1 MRRRAMSHNIK
12 RLPRSLHQL
21 ANKVLKRA
29 KHRKKAPSRKWRRR
43 PSRML
48 KKINR
53 QNRRHSWLA
62 THIWHAKRFRIA
74 DLWGY
79 RLPLR
84 SYQKGFRPTYRDS
97 IRSTVVIDQSY
108 LQCIQIVCENGPQEI
123 ISSLSPLCS
132 GTTSLTFANKSS
144 MDGILEA
151 STLIYTPNQYPHG
164 FLCPARFSW
173 STSRN
178 PNKLQL
184 WIHPSAYSTVLD
196 HVLKLT
202 HAKENDD
209 THKDESSKKAKYVM
223 NTPKQ
228 FRSSTYTISELR
240 HQMTRIQLIGPRVIA
255 LLKCILQLVSDEEL
269 CSENLKNDFG
279 PSHTYWKNISRDIQP
294 GNLQNGTIISLLIE
308 DPRIF
313 RVSRKQEAKKPV
325 SHFSEETPPK
335 PCSLF
340 WDSDFRNKQLL
351 KRLSAATI
359 TKRMS
364 DSLSD
369 LKSTPYK
376 VPILLI
382 IRKISPNSSSAAAN
396 RVDLLAPVESSLDL
410 WLSIQFANGRAAG
423 LQDRIHLDFESGL
436 MSFPQDCADSESGQI
451 YTEMQLKELQ
461 DKHER
466 KPKNRRIKYENK
478 LHVSHPFSFNWNELV
493 YNSHASDVEKKSGFY
508 ILREKRSLFLLSKWL
523 ENPELNGKIDQVLQ
537 SHSNALVP
545 VKFTQISRGRPKRFS
560 LVCLPNIEDILAISQ
575 KKNAVITETPTKPD
589 IIDGSV
595 EKTDE
600 KKAHALEH
608 FIPLDGSAMQNQRL
622 ISLNEMFPDQ
632 ESLKRKRNAKKR
644 EKRKVAAKR
653 RKLDTIQKYAENDE
667 NITEDNSIEADVN
680 GTCETKHSTYGGN
693 CSRTVIGRIVRGDYS
708 FVNAQGV
715 SYGYCPT
722 TALTSIKDRIVLIRN
737 STSKFY
743 HPAKISIHMQ
753 QSEL

>member
-21 ANKVLKRA
+21 ANKALKRA
-29 KHRKKAPSRKWRRR
+29 KHRNKAPSRKWRRR
-43 PSRML
+43 PSRIL

-79 RLPLR
+79 RVPLR

-97 IRSTVVIDQSY
+97 IKSTVVIDQSY
-108 LQCIQIVCENGPQEI
+108 LQCIQIVSEGGPQEI
-123 ISSLSPLCS
+123 INSLISLCS
-132 GTTSLTFANKSS
+132 GSTSLTFANKSS
-144 MDGILEA
+144 MDGFLEA
-151 STLIYTPNQYPHG
+151 STLIYTPNQYPHD

-173 STSRN
+173 STNRN
-178 PNKLQL
+178 PSQLQL
-184 WIHPSAYSTVLD
+184 WIHPSAYSTVLN

-202 HAKENDD
+202 HAKENEE
-209 THKDESSKKAKYVM
+209 TREDESSKESKYVM

-228 FRSSTYTISELR
+228 FRSPTLTISELR
-240 HQMTRIQLIGPRVIA
+240 HQMTRIQLIGPRAIA
-255 LLKCILQLVSDEEL
+255 LLKNILQLVSDEEL
-269 CSENLKNDFG
+269 GSENLINDFG
-279 PSHTYWKNISRDIQP
+279 PSHTYWKNISRDVQP

-313 RVSRKQEAKKPV
+313 RVSRKQESKKPA
-325 SHFSEETPPK
+325 SHFSEETPPQ

-340 WDSDFRNKQLL
+340 WDSDFRNRQLS

-359 TKRMS
+359 TKNMS
-364 DSLSD
+364 ESLGG
-369 LKSTPYK
+369 LKFTPYK

-382 IRKISPNSSSAAAN
+382 IRKASQNSSSTAAN

-423 LQDRIHLDFESGL
+423 LQDKIHLDFESEL
-436 MSFPQDCADSESGQI
+436 LSFPQDCADSESGQI
-451 YTEMQLKELQ
+451 YAEMQSKELQ
-461 DKHER
+461 VTRQPPFLIQLER
-466 KPKNRRIKYENK
+466 TN
-478 LHVSHPFSFNWNELV
+478 
-493 YNSHASDVEKKSGFY
+493 
-508 ILREKRSLFLLSKWL
+508 
-523 ENPELNGKIDQVLQ
+523 QVFQL
-537 SHSNALVP
+537 HSNALVP

-560 LVCLPNIEDILAISQ
+560 MVCLPNMDDMLAISQ
-575 KKNAVITETPTKPD
+575 EKNAIITETATKTG

-595 EKTDE
+595 EKADV
-600 KKAHALEH
+600 KKAQTLEH
-608 FIPLDGSAMQNQRL
+608 FIPLDGSAKQNQRL

-644 EKRKVAAKR
+644 EKRKVAAKK
-653 RKLDTIQKYAENDE
+653 RKLDTAQKYAENDE
-667 NITEDNSIEADVN
+667 NITEHNTIEADVN
-680 GTCETKHSTYGGN
+680 GTCEAKHSVYGGN